1 MPLFMWAVLFA
12 LIAQGQRPWVAAGAS
27 TIIFAI
33 IRIKGGHQASFD
45 AVSAMPQTLFS
56 IVENDTAPAFWLLV
70 LQSLVMWRTQA
81 VHRLLDALNAFVGP
95 GRSLVTAVAVVAIAG
110 ILLQERV
117 ADMLLLLLIPGV
129 LLGLISV
136 SCLLDA
142 LCKKTKRP
150 HFVIATA
157 TLLWT
162 FLGVQ
167 PFMPS
172 AELVAYLLCLS
183 SLGALMLRRTA
194 PSVETNVQIQTN
206 DRDILN
212 GRIIFLMCI
221 VVAAMAVVF
230 FPSRWIAADM
240 EYAILMFGA
249 SVSLMALIGLV
260 HRWGPKKFLGPA
272 AQAFADGSGM
282 CAPLL
287 LSFTVAYLGITTP
300 SEAAVASLTG
310 TLLWERLQRRL
321 SWAAVRSGLIQTMG
335 LFVLFLM
342 LTLGFQPLLIERLEA
357 TSWWASLQ
365 QPLDPGAS
373 AP

>member
-1 MPLFMWAVLFA
+1 MPLIMWSVLLA
-12 LIAQGQRPWVAAGAS
+12 LIALGQRPLMAAVAS
-27 TIIFAI
+27 VVIFEV
-33 IRIKGGHQASFD
+33 IRIKGGHQTSFD

-172 AELVAYLLCLS
+172 GELAAYLLCLS
-183 SLGALMLRRTA
+183 SLAALMLRRTA
-194 PSVETNVQIQTN
+194 ASVETNVQIQTD

-221 VVAAMAVVF
+221 AVAAMAVVF
-230 FPSRWIAADM
+230 FPAWLIVDDM

-249 SVSLMALIGLV
+249 SVSLMTLIGLV
-260 HRWGPKKFLGPA
+260 HRWGPQKFLGPA
-272 AQAFADGSGM
+272 AQALSDGSGM

-287 LSFTVAYLGITTP
+287 LSFTVAYFGVATP

-310 TLLWERLQRRL
+310 TLLWESLQRRL
-321 SWAAVRSGLIQTMG
+321 SWAAVRPGLIQTMG
-335 LFVLFLM
+335 LFMLYLVLQF
-342 LTLGFQPLLIERLEA
+342 GFEPLLIERLEA
-357 TSWWASLQ
+357 TSWWAALQ
-365 QPLDPGAS
+365 PPLDPGAS